1 MLIVNCELVNTM
13 MRKTMLVLLCLMAAI
28 GVKAGDGSSCSNAIE
43 LTKVEGETFNYS
55 VTQPKTVWFSAWTFD
70 LPLKVCFTPASPDF
84 PAPDVEMDFT
94 CKPGVYEDSI
104 LCSLFCPSSSTSV
117 QFDMPHKAVLTK
129 EGDSYCIS
137 MGKTYRDLLLKT
149 GISYN
154 VQVFVKVVF
163 KSAGGLTLVPDSE
176 FADCMDGGKFIHL
189 GDTINVKANDTER
202 YVVLPFVQWKED
214 SIRCIWQGTE
224 PCSFAFANTC
234 QFDPTDAW
242 DENILDRKVLQPG
255 DTISYTADRVKEYAE
270 FENAQAGMYYGRM
283 LSASDGVFKIERI
296 PVAPPDGD
304 ATLLRYERAVTIM
317 ANDTNA
323 LFALRRDTLGLR
335 FDTPTDHVFKM
346 YIGKTADFTPATAI
360 VTYQYDITDKG
371 HSLILK
377 RSEVEALWAQTTD
390 NYLYVR
396 FQTSARTT
404 VTPNIWSVSPCAEK
418 WGKLPK
424 GTFTVD
430 RYGNGL
436 VYYRLYYNEWKN
448 GEITFAW
455 AGSQSCTYWLADTCG
470 FSPATT
476 SPEII
481 PISGVGY
488 GSLPK
493 TTGTKTFTL
502 DDIAQW
508 ADYVDDE
515 GNLYVLFRSTVAGQ
529 MTVTSAAPE
538 EKDPTYPSA
547 TIAIECIE
555 GMSKI
560 SVRVSEAQT
569 IVIKDIAGSIIKQ
582 WDAEVGEAYIVTLP
596 AGAYT
601 LSGETETIALK
612 VP

>member
-1 MLIVNCELVNTM
+1 

-28 GVKAGDGSSCSNAIE
+28 GVKAGDGSSCYNAIE
-43 LTKVEGETFNYS
+43 LTKVEGETFNFS
-55 VTQPKTVWFSAWTFD
+55 VNQPKTVWFSAWTFD
-70 LPLKVCFTPASPDF
+70 LPLKVCFTPIDPAF
-84 PAPDVEMDFT
+84 PPPDVEMDFT
-94 CKPGVYEDSI
+94 CRPGVYEDSI
-104 LCSLFCPSSSTSV
+104 LCSLFCPSSSTGL

-176 FADCMDGGKFIHL
+176 FADCMDGGKFFKL
-189 GDTINVKANDTER
+189 GDTVNIKSNDTER

-224 PCSFAFANTC
+224 PCLFAFANTC
-234 QFDPTDAW
+234 QFDPMDVWDA
-242 DENILDRKVLQPG
+242 NILDRKTIQPG
-255 DTISYTADRVKEYAE
+255 DTISYSAARVKEYAE

-283 LSASDGVFKIERI
+283 LSNSEGVFKIERI

-304 ATLLRYERAVTIM
+304 ATLLRYDRAVTIM

-323 LFALRRDTLGLR
+323 LFALRRDTFGLR
-335 FDTPTDHVFKM
+335 FDSPTDHVLRM
-346 YIGKTADFTPATAI
+346 YIGKTADFTPSTAI
-360 VTYQYDITDKG
+360 ASYQYDISDKG

-377 RSEVEALWAQTTD
+377 RSEVEALWEQTTD
-390 NYLYVR
+390 SYLYVR

-404 VTPNIWSVSPCAEK
+404 VTPYIWSVSACAEK

-424 GTFTVD
+424 GSFTVD
-430 RYGNGL
+430 RSGNGA

-448 GEITFAW
+448 GEITFKW
-455 AGSQSCTYWLADTCG
+455 GGSQACTYWIADTCG
-470 FSPATT
+470 FSAKTT
-476 SPEII
+476 DPRII
-481 PISGVGY
+481 PVKDVGY
-488 GSLPK
+488 GSLK
-493 TTGTKTFTL
+493 SKTGTKTFSL
-502 DDIAQW
+502 DEIAQW

-515 GNLYVLFRSTVAGQ
+515 GNLYVLFN
-529 MTVTSAAPE
+529 TSAAGAMNITSDAPE
-538 EKDPTYPSA
+538 ETDPTYPSA
-547 TIAIECIE
+547 TIAVACIE
-555 GMSKI
+555 GSSDMT
-560 SVRVSEAQT
+560 VRVSENQT

-601 LSGETETIALK
+601 LSGEAETIALK